1 MLFNSFEYCLF
12 LPIVLV
18 IYYLLPFARRTWF
31 LLIASY
37 IFYMFWRW
45 EYIIIIIAQTEIGY
59 LGGLLLDKCD
69 SRRKKLFCL
78 QAVLIS
84 IFAILFFFKYFNFAN
99 NALRTT
105 VLWLGGAYNIH
116 NLGFLLP
123 VGISFHTFQTASYII
138 DLYRGKIPVER
149 SFSRFA
155 LFVSFFPLL
164 VAGPIER
171 ARNLL
176 PQFQSQQSFD
186 TRRLTSGARL
196 ILWGLFKKVVIADR
210 LAEYVNLIYATPDSF
225 SGVTLALATY
235 CFAFQIYC
243 DFSGYSD
250 IAIGSA
256 RMLGF
261 DLMENFRLPY
271 LATSI
276 SEFWQRWH
284 ISLSTWFRD
293 YVYVSLGGN
302 RVTKG
307 RWIFNIFSVF
317 LLSGLWHGANWTFL
331 AWGGLHAVYYLMEA
345 YLAAP
350 MTRLLEVCMVPVWV
364 RRLCAWLLTFN
375 LVTLAW
381 VFFRASSIS
390 QAFMVLRKIFFSLS
404 GPLYLGPSQLAL
416 YISILCIIM
425 LFTIMS
431 LQFSGFLP
439 LCSQRSRLPAPL
451 RWSACLALL
460 FGIAILGKSSN
471 DFIYFQF

>member
-1 MLFNSFEYCLF
+1 
-12 LPIVLV
+12 
-18 IYYLLPFARRTWF
+18 
-31 LLIASY
+31 
-37 IFYMFWRW
+37 
-45 EYIIIIIAQTEIGY
+45 
-59 LGGLLLDKCD
+59 
-69 SRRKKLFCL
+69 
-78 QAVLIS
+78 
-84 IFAILFFFKYFNFAN
+84 
-99 NALRTT
+99 
-105 VLWLGGAYNIH
+105 
-116 NLGFLLP
+116 
-123 VGISFHTFQTASYII
+123 
-138 DLYRGKIPVER
+138 
-149 SFSRFA
+149 
-155 LFVSFFPLL
+155 
-164 VAGPIER
+164 
-171 ARNLL
+171 
-176 PQFQSQQSFD
+176 
-186 TRRLTSGARL
+186 
-196 ILWGLFKKVVIADR
+196 LFKKVVIADR

-317 LLSGLWHGANWTFL
+317 LLSGLWHGGNWTFL

-345 YLAAP
+345 YLATP
-350 MTRLLEVCMVPVWV
+350 MTRLLELCLVPVWV
-364 RRLCAWLLTFN
+364 RRLGAWLLTFN

-381 VFFRASSIS
+381 VFFRANSIS

-431 LQFSGFLP
+431 LQFRGFLP
-439 LCSQRSRLPAPL
+439 LCSQRSRLAAPL

-460 FGIAILGKSSN
+460 FGIALLGKSSN